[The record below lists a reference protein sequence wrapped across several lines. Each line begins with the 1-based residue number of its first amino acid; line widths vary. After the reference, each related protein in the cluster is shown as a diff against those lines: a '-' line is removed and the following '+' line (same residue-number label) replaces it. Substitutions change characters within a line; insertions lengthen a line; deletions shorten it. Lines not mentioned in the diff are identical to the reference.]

1 MARVITPADAK
12 RLALPG
18 RESREILS
26 GDAESGN
33 VSFRLVE
40 ITPNKLDET
49 KRGPHVHRG
58 FAECIYV
65 LAGSGVTES
74 ESGEHSLQAGD
85 TILIP
90 SGELHVTHAIGDEPL
105 KLLCFFPT
113 GDVASGT
120 TEFASWTAA
129 GESA

>member
-1 MARVITPADAK
+1 MARVIAPAEAK
-12 RLALPG
+12 HLGLPG
-18 RESREILS
+18 RTSNQIVS
-26 GDAESGN
+26 GETGAEN

-40 ITPNKLDET
+40 IAPNTPGET

-65 LAGSGVTES
+65 LDGSGVTES
-74 ESGEHSLQAGD
+74 ESGEHAVQAGD

-90 SGELHVTHAIGDEPL
+90 ADELHVTHATGSRPL

-120 TEFASWTAA
+120 TEFASWEAT
-129 GESA
+129 GEPA